1 MQRRY
6 IALHAAE
13 RATLEAGR
21 HHHPQHQ
28 FRARCQGLLWSADG
42 HSVPVLATLL
52 DVGQGTVYG
61 WFWFNRWE
69 RGGLAGLANAKGQG
83 RPAILQPADQE
94 QVKAAV
100 RANRQQLK
108 DVTAVLRQELG
119 KDFSALTRKRFLK
132 KVGANGGASATA

>member
-1 MQRRY
+1 MQKRY
-6 IALHAAE
+6 IFLDAAE

-42 HSVPVLATLL
+42 HSVPALATLL

-61 WFWFNRWE
+61 WFNRWE

-83 RPAILQPADQE
+83 RPAILQSADQE

-119 KDFSALTRKRFLK
+119 KDFSALTLKRFLK

>member
-6 IALHAAE
+6 ISLDAAE
-13 RATLEAGR
+13 RTTLEAGR

-42 HSVPVLATLL
+42 HSVPALAALL
-52 DVGQGTVYG
+52 DVSQGTVYG
-61 WFWFNRWE
+61 WFNRWE

-83 RPAILQPADQE
+83 RHAILQAPDRA
-94 QVKAAV
+94 QVEAAV

-108 DVTAVLRQELG
+108 DVTAKLNQELARS
-119 KDFSALTRKRFLK
+119 FCPLTLKRFLK
-132 KVGANGGASATA
+132 RVGATGGASATA

>member
-6 IALHAAE
+6 IALDAAE
-13 RATLEAGR
+13 RTTLEAGR

-42 HSVPVLATLL
+42 HSVPALAALL
-52 DVGQGTVYG
+52 GVGQGTVYG
-61 WFWFNRWE
+61 WFNRWE

-83 RPAILQPADQE
+83 RPAILQPADRE
-94 QVKAAV
+94 RVKAAV

-108 DVTAVLRQELG
+108 DVTAVLRRELG
-119 KDFSALTRKRFLK
+119 KDFSALTLKRFLNR
-132 KVGANGGASATA
+132 VGANGGASATA

>member
-1 MQRRY
+1 MQKRCF
-6 IALHAAE
+6 ALDAAE

-21 HHHPQHQ
+21 YHHPQHQ

-42 HSVPVLATLL
+42 HSVPALAALL

-61 WFWFNRWE
+61 WFNRWK

-83 RPAILQPADQE
+83 RPAILQPAEQE
-94 QVKAAV
+94 RVMVAV
-100 RANRQQLK
+100 CANRQQIK
-108 DVTAVLRQELG
+108 DMTAVLRQELG

-132 KVGANGGASATA
+132 RVGANGGASATA